1 MGTPFSNQ
9 MQQAISMPP
18 TQSHNP
24 VFPPFAR
31 AFAIRH
37 RLAAVLLTCASLL
50 LDVIP
55 CLANPNLE
63 SFPNCQFADESWADG
78 DSFPV
83 QFPDGTVRTIRLYGV
98 DCLESSVEGSDSNA
112 RRLRDQKR
120 WFGIPSIQTAHAL
133 GTDGKTETKNQL
145 SKPFT
150 VHTAFAD
157 ARGDSRYQRIYG
169 FVTTSTGLDL
179 SELLVSKGLARA
191 FGVARQ
197 RPDGTSGEEWREQL
211 NDLEVIAAK
220 KGLGAW
226 SKTNWDELP
235 AERRAARQEEA
246 EIAAVRGTGTKSPPS
261 APIDLNTASRDEL
274 LSLPGIGEVM
284 ALRLIEARPFSS
296 PEEILEIPG
305 IGTATFERLAPFV
318 SASKPTK
325 PR

>member
-1 MGTPFSNQ
+1 
-9 MQQAISMPP
+9 MPA
-18 TQSHNP
+18 TQTHNP
-24 VFPPFAR
+24 ACQCLKSV
-31 AFAIRH
+31 FAIRH
-37 RLAAVLLTCASLL
+37 RVATTLLSSFFLL
-50 LDVIP
+50 LNLVP

-63 SFPNCQFADESWADG
+63 SFPNCQFADETWADG

-83 QFPDGTVRTIRLYGV
+83 QFPDGTVRTIRLYGI

-133 GTDGKTETKNQL
+133 GIDGKTETKNQL

-157 ARGDSRYQRIYG
+157 ARGDSRYQRVYG
-169 FVTTSTGLDL
+169 FVTTNTGHDL

-197 RPDGTSGEEWREQL
+197 RPDGTTGEEWREQL

-226 SKTNWDELP
+226 SKTDWDKLP

-246 EIAAVRGTGTKSPPS
+246 EIAAVKGTGTKSPPS

-296 PEEILEIPG
+296 PEGILEIPG

-318 SASKPTK
+318 SVAKRTK